1 MQISSVHFLFTVFV
15 IMLCLVIAL
24 VIVVLIYNFI
34 EYNRSSKEA
43 IWSVIINRKISEVIV
58 YAEEELPEDPQFE
71 AHIVKP
77 KFRNLFLMKLVDS
90 EKKFSGAAKFKINDL
105 FKEYN
110 LKKEALAKLDQ
121 KKTYLIARGIRE
133 LTVMD
138 VDVAEPKIASFLQH
152 SSPQVYQEAQYA
164 MVRFKGF
171 EGLMFLDNL
180 ESKISEWQ
188 QLRMLL
194 SIFSIPSDSES
205 DIKNRLLSSNETVV
219 VFTLKIIKKFQLLS
233 LYPQVKELLKNPSV
247 EIRIRAVQ
255 TLTSLDNPETIPFL
269 VNIYETQPDEVKLE
283 IISAMKISKDQ
294 CCIDLLKLE
303 LSEKHPSDIRVNAAQ
318 ALFLLGHSAYLSE
331 LKQQQSS
338 SQELVQIVKYA
349 LQEKV
354 C

>member
-121 KKTYLIARGIRE
+121 KK
-133 LTVMD
+133 
-138 VDVAEPKIASFLQH
+138 
-152 SSPQVYQEAQYA
+152 
-164 MVRFKGF
+164 
-171 EGLMFLDNL
+171 N
-180 ESKISEWQ
+180 
-188 QLRMLL
+188 
-194 SIFSIPSDSES
+194 IPYCKRNS
-205 DIKNRLLSSNETVV
+205 
-219 VFTLKIIKKFQLLS
+219 
-233 LYPQVKELLKNPSV
+233 
-247 EIRIRAVQ
+247 
-255 TLTSLDNPETIPFL
+255 
-269 VNIYETQPDEVKLE
+269 
-283 IISAMKISKDQ
+283 
-294 CCIDLLKLE
+294 
-303 LSEKHPSDIRVNAAQ
+303 
-318 ALFLLGHSAYLSE
+318 
-331 LKQQQSS
+331 
-338 SQELVQIVKYA
+338 
-349 LQEKV
+349 
-354 C
+354 